1 MGAWQEAAR
10 RSCLGC
16 PTLVTKSDILSLIED
31 ISEDYFKFDEAVYY
45 LKGWRAIKEQG
56 HLDRLLSRA
65 RVTSGERNPNK
76 TTYLFVWK
84 DGYTHGV
91 VITNSKHWKEKYTVA
106 SASGSRHEMLV
117 LKSRIENKLK
127 NELTNS

>member
-1 MGAWQEAAR
+1 MGSWQKAAR
-10 RSCLGC
+10 RSCYGC
-16 PTLVTKSDILSLIED
+16 PTLVTKSDILSLVEYVSD
-31 ISEDYFKFDEAVYY
+31 DHFKFDEAVYH
-45 LKGWRAIKEQG
+45 LKGWQAIKEQG
-56 HLDRLLSRA
+56 HLDRLLSKG
-65 RVTSGERNPNK
+65 RVVSGERHPNK
-76 TTYLFVWK
+76 TTYLFVWT
-84 DGYTHGV
+84 DRYTHGV